1 MYYYPVSAV
10 LTECLILSVV
20 EQQDSYGYEISQ
32 TVKMVASIKES
43 TLYPILR
50 RLETDGYL
58 TTYSEEFQGRKRKY
72 YSITEDGRKQLEY
85 LRVERIPRYYRRYC
99 GRETSKMTR
108 KEYMEQ
114 LKKYL
119 KRLPKE
125 DYDNA
130 IEYFSEY
137 FDEAGPENEQQVME
151 ELGQPKEAA
160 RELLLNLLQES
171 VGDSKD
177 ITEEKTAALPAAG
190 SYYGESSHAHSRT
203 DSGNL
208 STTGYS
214 TSVGKKRSPGK
225 IILLA
230 FLVICASPV
239 SIALLFAGLAVLA
252 AVVIVIAAVIFSMA
266 VTGVSAIAGGIVLT
280 GFGVTLIARSLAAAC
295 MMVGSGFLMAGA
307 GILVGVLTIYICKW
321 CAMGIG
327 RLVNRLARK
336 KVHKNE

>member
-1 MYYYPVSAV
+1 M
-10 LTECLILSVV
+10 
-20 EQQDSYGYEISQ
+20 
-32 TVKMVASIKES
+32 
-43 TLYPILR
+43 
-50 RLETDGYL
+50 
-58 TTYSEEFQGRKRKY
+58 
-72 YSITEDGRKQLEY
+72 
-85 LRVERIPRYYRRYC
+85 
-99 GRETSKMTR
+99 
-108 KEYMEQ
+108 
-114 LKKYL
+114 
-119 KRLPKE
+119 
-125 DYDNA
+125 
-130 IEYFSEY
+130 
-137 FDEAGPENEQQVME
+137 
-151 ELGQPKEAA
+151 
-160 RELLLNLLQES
+160 
-171 VGDSKD
+171 
-177 ITEEKTAALPAAG
+177 PAAG

-214 TSVGKKRSPGK
+214 TSAGKKRSPGK

-252 AVVIVIAAVIFSMA
+252 AVVLVIAAVIFSMA

-280 GFGVTLIARSLAAAC
+280 GCGMTLIARSLAASC

>member
-1 MYYYPVSAV
+1 
-10 LTECLILSVV
+10 
-20 EQQDSYGYEISQ
+20 
-32 TVKMVASIKES
+32 
-43 TLYPILR
+43 
-50 RLETDGYL
+50 
-58 TTYSEEFQGRKRKY
+58 
-72 YSITEDGRKQLEY
+72 
-85 LRVERIPRYYRRYC
+85 
-99 GRETSKMTR
+99 MTR

-214 TSVGKKRSPGK
+214 TSAGKKRSPGK

-239 SIALLFAGLAVLA
+239 SIALLFIPILLEETDKIMKAQMSRGADFESGNLMHRLHNMIPLLVPLFISATRRANELAYAMDARCYNGGAGRTKMKPLKYNPRDYKGYAVL
-252 AVVIVIAAVIFSMA
+252 VLYVIV
-266 VTGVSAIAGGIVLT
+266 L
-280 GFGVTLIARSLAAAC
+280 
-295 MMVGSGFLMAGA
+295 
-307 GILVGVLTIYICKW
+307 ILVTWTVAI
-321 CAMGIG
+321 
-327 RLVNRLARK
+327 
-336 KVHKNE
+336 

>member
-1 MYYYPVSAV
+1 
-10 LTECLILSVV
+10 
-20 EQQDSYGYEISQ
+20 
-32 TVKMVASIKES
+32 
-43 TLYPILR
+43 
-50 RLETDGYL
+50 
-58 TTYSEEFQGRKRKY
+58 
-72 YSITEDGRKQLEY
+72 
-85 LRVERIPRYYRRYC
+85 
-99 GRETSKMTR
+99 MTR

-190 SYYGESSHAHSRT
+190 SYSGENSHAHNRT

-208 STTGYS
+208 STTGHS
-214 TSVGKKRSPGK
+214 TSAGKKQSPGK
-225 IILLA
+225 I
-230 FLVICASPV
+230 
-239 SIALLFAGLAVLA
+239 
-252 AVVIVIAAVIFSMA
+252 
-266 VTGVSAIAGGIVLT
+266 
-280 GFGVTLIARSLAAAC
+280 
-295 MMVGSGFLMAGA
+295 
-307 GILVGVLTIYICKW
+307 
-321 CAMGIG
+321 
-327 RLVNRLARK
+327 
-336 KVHKNE
+336 

>member
-1 MYYYPVSAV
+1 MKKLLAI
-10 LTECLILSVV
+10 LTFFGCALLLQAQNVKPFIKAGQEFFETGKYNEAV
-20 EQQDSYGYEISQ
+20 EQFTKAIDLQPANADHYVKRARAYE
-32 TVKMVASIKES
+32 
-43 TLYPILR
+43 
-50 RLETDGYL
+50 RLDE
-58 TTYSEEFQGRKRKY
+58 K
-72 YSITEDGRKQLEY
+72 
-85 LRVERIPRYYRRYC
+85 
-99 GRETSKMTR
+99 
-108 KEYMEQ
+108 
-114 LKKYL
+114 LKAA
-119 KRLPKE
+119 E

-190 SYYGESSHAHSRT
+190 SYYGDSSHAHSRT

-214 TSVGKKRSPGK
+214 TSAGKKRSPGK

-266 VTGVSAIAGGIVLT
+266 VTGVSAIAGGIVLILFAT
-280 GFGVTLIARSLAAAC
+280 VLFLTVIPISANGDYIA
-295 MMVGSGFLMAGA
+295 AG
-307 GILVGVLTIYICKW
+307 C
-321 CAMGIG
+321 
-327 RLVNRLARK
+327 
-336 KVHKNE
+336 

>member
-1 MYYYPVSAV
+1 
-10 LTECLILSVV
+10 
-20 EQQDSYGYEISQ
+20 
-32 TVKMVASIKES
+32 
-43 TLYPILR
+43 
-50 RLETDGYL
+50 
-58 TTYSEEFQGRKRKY
+58 
-72 YSITEDGRKQLEY
+72 
-85 LRVERIPRYYRRYC
+85 
-99 GRETSKMTR
+99 MTR

-214 TSVGKKRSPGK
+214 TSAGKKRSPGK

-252 AVVIVIAAVIFSMA
+252 AVVLVIAAVIFSMA
-266 VTGVSAIAGGIVLT
+266 VTGVSA
-280 GFGVTLIARSLAAAC
+280 IARSLAAAC